1 MGILIPKHLMSPFS
15 RTNRKRNAQVSSLS
29 PALSIKKDKRHEMA
43 HIFATQKTQK
53 SQNPKRA
60 TEKNQNPF
68 WRHPTELAP
77 HRRPATPVA
86 RVGLGAT
93 PKTRGCRPKAPAK
106 KKKKKNAPQKTKKEG
121 ASSSVPVVEAKRR
134 RAGPS
139 KYPRKPRYWGDQIQ
153 ALDTAARSAARHL
166 VEITH
171 QHPSRTRTPDD
182 TTSIAVLRD
191 SHKKAQDHL
200 YVALKSAQHEAECK
214 RVLDIVNGFEE
225 AGTAA
230 TNHVGGGGHI
240 KRAWDRTYGG

>member
-1 MGILIPKHLMSPFS
+1 MGILIPKRLMSPFS

-60 TEKNQNPF
+60 TQKNQNPF

-106 KKKKKNAPQKTKKEG
+106 KNKKINAPQKTKKEG

-166 VEITH
+166 VEIAH
-171 QHPSRTRTPDD
+171 QGPRIVFEKKDSSPQAGSKIFPSLLTRSSSARATRSPPPLPPAHCTLGVVDAPCATD
-182 TTSIAVLRD
+182 
-191 SHKKAQDHL
+191 
-200 YVALKSAQHEAECK
+200 YALS
-214 RVLDIVNGFEE
+214 L
-225 AGTAA
+225 
-230 TNHVGGGGHI
+230 
-240 KRAWDRTYGG
+240 